1 MKNIVS
7 MRWLLARMYE
17 PDVVIADCRFL
28 LGQPEAGRQAYE
40 AGHIPGAVY
49 LDLEKDL
56 SSPVSAHGGRHPL
69 PDPADLAT
77 RLSQAGIGSN
87 ARIIAYDDQGGMNAS
102 RLWWLLRYIGHE
114 QVYIMDEG
122 FTAWQNAKFPV
133 TQNVPVQIPYSFEVN
148 LQPQMLASVQDVQ
161 QASVTASAVLIDS
174 RDARRYAGLE
184 EPIDAKAGH
193 IPGALNYFWKDVL
206 NWDGRWTDTEV
217 LEERF
222 SKLDK
227 DGAIIV
233 YCGSGVSACPNVIAL
248 EEAGFSNVKL
258 YSGSWSDW
266 ISYDENAVATGNAEA
281 DKNV

>member
-28 LGQPEAGRQAYE
+28 LGQPNAGREAYK

-49 LDLEKDL
+49 LDLENDL

-69 PDPADLAT
+69 PDPAALAS
-77 RLSQAGIGSN
+77 RLAKAGISSD
-87 ARIIAYDDQGGMNAS
+87 ARIVAYDDQGGMNAS
-102 RLWWLLRYIGHE
+102 RLWWLLRYMGHE
-114 QVYIMDEG
+114 QVYVMDEG

-133 TQNVPVQIPYSFEVN
+133 TTDVPVQIPSSFEWNV
-148 LQPQMLASVQDVQ
+148 QPQMLASVEDVQ
-161 QASVTASAVLIDS
+161 QASASGSAVLIDS

-206 NWDGRWTDTEV
+206 NADGRWSGV
-217 LEERF
+217 NALEERF
-222 SKLDK
+222 LKLGK
-227 DGAIIV
+227 DDAIIV

-248 EEAGFSNVKL
+248 EEAGYTDVKL

-266 ISYDENAVATGNAEA
+266 ISYEGNAVATGEEI
-281 DKNV
+281 